1 MTEIRTKFLFRL
13 ALDVGV
19 HHVVGPMPFGS
30 RRVAP
35 IAGGTFE
42 GPQLSGIVLPGGTD
56 WITEDAAGCWFR
68 INVRVPL
75 RTHDGDL
82 LTMAYQGFRMR
93 PARSARRSRAERASM
108 RTATTTACQ
117 APSRRHRPG
126 WLASTR
132 WLSSP
137 AAGGPPP
144 VQDTTSSR
152 CSDRIGPMVVGT
164 RSKGRFWHRAAD
176 LGDE

>member
-1 MTEIRTKFLFRL
+1 
-13 ALDVGV
+13 
-19 HHVVGPMPFGS
+19 VGPTPFGS

-82 LTMAYQGFRMR
+82 LTMAYQGFRSG
-93 PARSARRSRAERASM
+93 PPEVLAKVSRGESVDADSYYYRVSGFFETAS
-108 RTATTTACQ
+108 
-117 APSRRHRPG
+117 PS

-137 AAGGPPP
+137 AAGGPPS

-152 CSDRIGPMVVGT
+152 CSDRKL
-164 RSKGRFWHRAAD
+164 SAAHRATNQSPPSNLLAYGAGRRLRQND
-176 LGDE
+176 QIRANLSL